1 MNSTSEDEGI
11 SKRAE
16 SFRSPSRSAKLTRN
30 GSSRSGQREVSGAEV
45 DEHAST
51 WDGREGEGEGE
62 KERGDEGVSK
72 GVKGEETGFGEGDV
86 VDKEEW
92 TSEEAG
98 SGLRSPVPS
107 SDMNIWISRSV
118 LGSEVSAPGG

>member
-1 MNSTSEDEGI
+1 MKSTSEDEGI

-51 WDGREGEGEGE
+51 WDGRVGQE
-62 KERGDEGVSK
+62 ERG
-72 GVKGEETGFGEGDV
+72 EEHQLDIDT
-86 VDKEEW
+86 
-92 TSEEAG
+92 
-98 SGLRSPVPS
+98 
-107 SDMNIWISRSV
+107 M
-118 LGSEVSAPGG
+118 